1 MVPVDEA
8 IGERGNV
15 AHMDGVERQGTTGA
29 QLPQGQRHQ
38 LSSGGKDD
46 PSIQRTRGR
55 VFGCPYPGGA
65 ELLGMAAM
73 SLGTGEDKD
82 FAAPMARHLNGKM
95 SAGPKSEQ
103 SQALTGVHIGQ
114 AQGAKD

>member
-1 MVPVDEA
+1 MRAPR
-8 IGERGNV
+8 ERYSGNRKKQ
-15 AHMDGVERQGTTGA
+15 ASATIHGS
-29 QLPQGQRHQ
+29 H
-38 LSSGGKDD
+38 
-46 PSIQRTRGR
+46 SIQRTRGR

-114 AQGAKD
+114 AQGAKAHNAGAQQGRGFLAADRFRDG